1 MDAVLRLL
9 AYPRE
14 TIDVGL
20 DFPASIPTVFLVV
33 KRSISMK
40 KPHFCALVALAL
52 TTFTPLM
59 AKEPPAEDSP
69 AWQNKYLNL
78 APTDQKKF
86 QGHFMKAARFYGRKR
101 ILESLNEIA
110 EAEKIHKE
118 HPDTLTLKGLCYL
131 EFRDFKNARENF
143 VAALAL
149 APKNVDIITNLAEL
163 DFLTKNWV
171 SCEKNLNEALLLTD
185 EKEMQMT
192 RLIEFKLLLAKI
204 KLNKTEEV
212 ETLSKKYDFHDD
224 SPFHYYA
231 EAAMAYEREDR
242 EKAEEW
248 LRICRRVFRMPA
260 LLALWQDALV
270 SYGHIPSVY
279 GGYLG
284 DPSAPTPPTP

>member
-1 MDAVLRLL
+1 
-9 AYPRE
+9 
-14 TIDVGL
+14 
-20 DFPASIPTVFLVV
+20 
-33 KRSISMK
+33 MK
-40 KPHFCALVALAL
+40 KPHFRALVALAL

-59 AKEPPAEDSP
+59 AQEAPAEDSP
-69 AWQNKYLNL
+69 AWLNKISNL
-78 APTDQKKF
+78 APTDQEKF
-86 QGHFMKAARFYGRKR
+86 KGHFTKAVSLFRQKR

-118 HPDTLTLKGLCYL
+118 YPGTLNLKGLCYL

-149 APKNVDIITNLAEL
+149 SPKDGDIIINIAEL
-163 DFLTKNWV
+163 DFVTKNWV
-171 SCEKNLNEALLLTD
+171 SCEKNLNEALLLTN
-185 EKEMQMT
+185 EKQIQKT

-212 ETLSKKYDFHDD
+212 ETLSKKYGFDDD

-248 LRICRRVFRMPA
+248 IRICGRVFRKPE
-260 LLALWQDALV
+260 LLARWQDALIE
-270 SYGHIPSVY
+270 YGHIPGFY
-279 GGYLG
+279 GGDLE
-284 DPSAPTPPTP
+284 DPSALTPPTP

>member
-1 MDAVLRLL
+1 
-9 AYPRE
+9 
-14 TIDVGL
+14 
-20 DFPASIPTVFLVV
+20 
-33 KRSISMK
+33 MK
-40 KPHFCALVALAL
+40 TPHFRALVALAL

-59 AKEPPAEDSP
+59 AQEAPAEDSP
-69 AWQNKYLNL
+69 AWRNKFLNL

-86 QGHFMKAARFYGRKR
+86 EGHFMEAVGLFGKKR
-101 ILESLNEIA
+101 IFESLNEIA

-118 HPDTLTLKGLCYL
+118 YPGTLNLKGLCYL
-131 EFRDFKNARENF
+131 EFRDFKTAREHF

-149 APKNVDIITNLAEL
+149 SPKDGNIIFNIAEL
-163 DFLTKNWV
+163 DFVTKNWV
-171 SCEKNLNEALLLTD
+171 SCERNLNQALLLTN

-248 LRICRRVFRMPA
+248 LGICRRVFRKPE
-260 LLALWQDALV
+260 LLALWQDTLI
-270 SYGHIPSVY
+270 SYGYIPSVY
-279 GGYLG
+279 GGGLE
-284 DPSAPTPPTP
+284 DPSALTSPTP

>member
-1 MDAVLRLL
+1 
-9 AYPRE
+9 
-14 TIDVGL
+14 
-20 DFPASIPTVFLVV
+20 
-33 KRSISMK
+33 MK
-40 KPHFCALVALAL
+40 KPHFRALVALAL

-59 AKEPPAEDSP
+59 AKEAPAEDSP
-69 AWQNKYLNL
+69 AWLNKYLNL

-86 QGHFMKAARFYGRKR
+86 EGHFMKAVRLFGRKR
-101 ILESLNEIA
+101 IFESLNEIA

-118 HPDTLTLKGLCYL
+118 HPDTLTLKGLCYV
-131 EFRDFKNARENF
+131 EFRDFKSARENF

-149 APKNVDIITNLAEL
+149 APKDVNIITNLAEL
-163 DFLTKNWV
+163 DFVTKNWV
-171 SCEKNLNEALLLTD
+171 SCEKNLNQALLLTN
-185 EKEMQMT
+185 EKEMQVT

-224 SPFHYYA
+224 SPFHYCA

-248 LRICRRVFRMPA
+248 LRICRRVFRMPE

-279 GGYLG
+279 GGYLE
-284 DPSAPTPPTP
+284 DPSALTSPTP

>member
-20 DFPASIPTVFLVV
+20 NFPASIPTVVKIS

-40 KPHFCALVALAL
+40 KPHFRALVALAL

-59 AKEPPAEDSP
+59 AKEAPAEDSP
-69 AWQNKYLNL
+69 AWLNKYLNL

-86 QGHFMKAARFYGRKR
+86 DGHFMKAIRLFGQKR

-110 EAEKIHKE
+110 EAEKIQKE
-118 HPDTLTLKGLCYL
+118 YPGTLNLKGMCYV
-131 EFRDFKNARENF
+131 EFRDFKSARENF

-149 APKNVDIITNLAEL
+149 SPKDGNIIFNIAEL
-163 DFLTKNWV
+163 DFVTKNWV
-171 SCEKNLNEALLLTD
+171 SCEKNLNEALLLTN
-185 EKEMQMT
+185 EKQIQKT

-212 ETLSKKYDFHDD
+212 ETLSKKYGFDDD

-242 EKAEEW
+242 EKAGEW
-248 LRICRRVFRMPA
+248 LRICRRVFRKSG
-260 LLALWQDALV
+260 LLAPWQATLIE
-270 SYGHIPSVY
+270 YGHIPSVY
-279 GGYLG
+279 GGDLE
-284 DPSAPTPPTP
+284 DPSALTPPAP